1 MGRGVPVRAVPLING
16 RSACGALLGVRH
28 VARRAR
34 DVVIRDNGRTHRLE
48 RPIGGVAPARG
59 SGVEEGGLV
68 GEEEGR
74 GVAHRGGGRR
84 RGRAKNKQVQ
94 NLKKWGVTGG
104 EHPTSGLAAGNPQA
118 TSGGGVRRRAAVGL
132 KSHESVS
139 HRKCTGGAA
148 DITSQFSCFFGQS
161 EPEAMNR
168 YTG

>member
-74 GVAHRGGGRR
+74 GGRPQ
-84 RGRAKNKQVQ
+84 RGRKEEGKSKKQTGAE
-94 NLKKWGVTGG
+94 LKKMGRD
-104 EHPTSGLAAGNPQA
+104 
-118 TSGGGVRRRAAVGL
+118 RR
-132 KSHESVS
+132 
-139 HRKCTGGAA
+139 
-148 DITSQFSCFFGQS
+148 
-161 EPEAMNR
+161 
-168 YTG
+168 

>member
-1 MGRGVPVRAVPLING
+1 MLGLGRGVPVRAVPLING

-74 GVAHRGGGRR
+74 GVTHRGGGRR

-104 EHPTSGLAAGNPQA
+104 EHPTSGLAAGNPQVM
-118 TSGGGVRRRAAVGL
+118 SGGRSEEERCCRL
-132 KSHESVS
+132 KITPSESVS
-139 HRKCTGGAA
+139 HPVLLSVAQEVYSRC
-148 DITSQFSCFFGQS
+148 C
-161 EPEAMNR
+161 
-168 YTG
+168 